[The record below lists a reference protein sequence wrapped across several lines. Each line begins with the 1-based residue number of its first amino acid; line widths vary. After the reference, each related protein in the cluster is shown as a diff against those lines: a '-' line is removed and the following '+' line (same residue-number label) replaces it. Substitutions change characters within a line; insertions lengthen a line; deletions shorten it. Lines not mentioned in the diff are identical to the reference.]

1 MMKLKSSTKSYLG
14 GAILSDY
21 QRYRIENVTFRL
33 GLRSLCFLWQRRQ
46 QELLEDI
53 ISAGIEAII
62 IKIASFGL
70 TIENFLGFRLS
81 DVMSKLCQLST
92 PPWSLNV
99 CGEGGEFET
108 ITLDCPIFHSRI
120 QLTSEP
126 EIVIHSK
133 DPFSPTAYLCLR
145 NLQLEAK
152 PLNEICQTAEQIL
165 SLGRKCVNED
175 GSLHKRPPFISP
187 FERLQS
193 IQVKTCEEIKN
204 DLCNVTLQER
214 NIDGSSDSHYQ
225 IDDKTEQKSIKDIAR
240 PIGNGVWI
248 TSNYYGIS
256 DRLDKIRIATENA
269 FNQMRNVLDSKEI
282 KPHQIVQFIV
292 VLSHPLSSDVF
303 NSFNQAYTHEL
314 SSWLNK
320 VKIDH
325 PNLITGDIDLY
336 MPTRVCICMNSPTN
350 DVIDCSEEAFTIN
363 LSAILYF
370 GDINIC
376 EWINSLHGLYVQSI
390 SHWAPANIGPYSQA
404 IAVPISNIQL
414 DDCSTSCVTHYF
426 TFYSGQIG
434 LIPELEALPTKS
446 GHFPSHFDA
455 LQAESWLSLR
465 HCHRLMKYMSPTD
478 LWMNLF
484 LGICYAADESSLS
497 YARNCFHQAVC
508 LQTLDITDT
517 YGDTCHCNKCVVW
530 FIVSNLPKN
539 ASVEWQWITGPSTAL
554 ITSMHTALN
563 DKSIIPTDTFML
575 FYRHDNSNQLNKQ
588 NLSVLLEHYSGFIMP
603 VVKFADPST
612 TAVVISVQPEK

>member
-1 MMKLKSSTKSYLG
+1 MRSLEIDSFMYQSVGSEAIGLISSALKVPLYQMELHKLCQCKRMLYHECADDEVEELYKILSRVLSEIPEITGVSS

-269 FNQMRNVLDSKEI
+269 FNQMRNVLAFKNYQGVSK
-282 KPHQIVQFIV
+282 FI
-292 VLSHPLSSDVF
+292 PF
-303 NSFNQAYTHEL
+303 N
-314 SSWLNK
+314 
-320 VKIDH
+320 
-325 PNLITGDIDLY
+325 
-336 MPTRVCICMNSPTN
+336 PTN

-455 LQAESWLSLR
+455 
-465 HCHRLMKYMSPTD
+465 CK
-478 LWMNLF
+478 
-484 LGICYAADESSLS
+484 
-497 YARNCFHQAVC
+497 
-508 LQTLDITDT
+508 
-517 YGDTCHCNKCVVW
+517 
-530 FIVSNLPKN
+530 
-539 ASVEWQWITGPSTAL
+539 
-554 ITSMHTALN
+554 LN
-563 DKSIIPTDTFML
+563 
-575 FYRHDNSNQLNKQ
+575 R
-588 NLSVLLEHYSGFIMP
+588 GFR
-603 VVKFADPST
+603 
-612 TAVVISVQPEK
+612 

>member
-1 MMKLKSSTKSYLG
+1 
-14 GAILSDY
+14 
-21 QRYRIENVTFRL
+21 
-33 GLRSLCFLWQRRQ
+33 
-46 QELLEDI
+46 
-53 ISAGIEAII
+53 
-62 IKIASFGL
+62 
-70 TIENFLGFRLS
+70 
-81 DVMSKLCQLST
+81 MSKLCQLST

-455 LQAESWLSLR
+455 
-465 HCHRLMKYMSPTD
+465 CK
-478 LWMNLF
+478 
-484 LGICYAADESSLS
+484 
-497 YARNCFHQAVC
+497 
-508 LQTLDITDT
+508 
-517 YGDTCHCNKCVVW
+517 
-530 FIVSNLPKN
+530 
-539 ASVEWQWITGPSTAL
+539 
-554 ITSMHTALN
+554 LN
-563 DKSIIPTDTFML
+563 
-575 FYRHDNSNQLNKQ
+575 R
-588 NLSVLLEHYSGFIMP
+588 GFR
-603 VVKFADPST
+603 
-612 TAVVISVQPEK
+612 